1 MSLSKPNVDE
11 IPELPEYILLPLDA
25 VPETLP
31 LPEEPVVV
39 VVPVVVGD
47 GVLFGGLNVLREP
60 KVLPLW
66 FLLPAVPLPLLL
78 LLLLLLLPL
87 GPFLLPAVPPKVLRE
102 PKVLPL
108 WFLEPDLLLPE
119 ELELELDELPLEP
132 DDEDDEELPL
142 EPVDPAVP
150 AFLLDLREPKL
161 RPRDPRTASA

>member
-1 MSLSKPNVDE
+1 M
-11 IPELPEYILLPLDA
+11 YILLPLD
-25 VPETLP
+25 E
-31 LPEEPVVV
+31 
-39 VVPVVVGD
+39 VPVALAPPSEFFLVVEVVD
-47 GVLFGGLNVLREP
+47 VVEPTFDGGLNVLREP
-60 KVLPLW
+60 KVLPLPLGP
-66 FLLPAVPLPLLL
+66 FLEPDVPLLPLLL
-78 LLLLLLLPL
+78 LLLLLLPL
-87 GPFLLPAVPPKVLRE
+87 RLLKVLRE